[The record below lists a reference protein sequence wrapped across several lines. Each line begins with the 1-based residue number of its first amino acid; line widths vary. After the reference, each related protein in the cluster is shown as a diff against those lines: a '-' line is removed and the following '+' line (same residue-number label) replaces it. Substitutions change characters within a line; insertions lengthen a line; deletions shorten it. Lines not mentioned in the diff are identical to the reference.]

1 MSAKTD
7 NFINTLA
14 PIAQGLYNS
23 RDNWVLPSVMIAQC
37 AKETGWDCSGKYSYF
52 GIKGAGIESKTKE
65 FINGKYVEIVDS
77 FRTYPDLTSACIDY
91 VDLIT
96 TNPRYSGAVNNPDY
110 KSAIRAIHSG
120 GYATSPTYADDIIS
134 IIEDFNLTRFDV
146 REVDISKKNADSPIS
161 TMDIDVEAYAMR
173 TIRGDFGNGQDRINN
188 FRKLG
193 FSNNTISDIQ
203 NRVNEILAPVEAT
216 PPDLKVGDTIKIRS
230 GATDLNNGSL
240 FLNFVYERNYK
251 IYEIQERGIV
261 FCDDAGVIIGVVSR
275 ENIIK

>member
-52 GIKGAGIESKTKE
+52 GIKGAGVESKTME

-96 TNPRYSGAVNNPDY
+96 TNPRYSGAVNNSDY

-134 IIEDFNLTRFDV
+134 IIEDYNLIRFDV
-146 REVDISKKNADSPIS
+146 REENTETIKESS
-161 TMDIDVEAYAMR
+161 IDVEAYAMR
-173 TIRGDFGNGQDRINN
+173 TIRGDFGNGQERINN

-193 FSNNTISDIQ
+193 FSDNTISNIQ
-203 NRVNEILAPVEAT
+203 NRVNEILAPAEAT
-216 PPDLKVGDTIKIRS
+216 PPDLNVGDIIKIKS

-261 FCDDAGVIIGVVSR
+261 FGDDAGVVVGVISR